1 MEQIALPFLNFMRIS
16 PGHRSSMAQTRA
28 LIGQLLCKLEGFS
41 VDSERDPK
49 RERAAAENLVKCL
62 YHERM
67 MLCELEARE
76 YVKIVRFLWE
86 FEDQGYIASSSFIND
101 LAIRTLLETCQD
113 NKCKPVVISSLQH
126 MFITATQENK
136 RVLVDAVL
144 LSISG
149 HNARHTNMLDVWEH
163 AIVASI
169 GKSSMRMEVVE
180 SSLLEKVLLYL

>member
-86 FEDQGYIASSSFIND
+86 FEDQGYIASSRCSATFYKWPQCQTYKHVGCMGTCDCGEHWEVINED
-101 LAIRTLLETCQD
+101 GSC
-113 NKCKPVVISSLQH
+113 
-126 MFITATQENK
+126 
-136 RVLVDAVL
+136 
-144 LSISG
+144 
-149 HNARHTNMLDVWEH
+149 
-163 AIVASI
+163 
-169 GKSSMRMEVVE
+169 
-180 SSLLEKVLLYL
+180 